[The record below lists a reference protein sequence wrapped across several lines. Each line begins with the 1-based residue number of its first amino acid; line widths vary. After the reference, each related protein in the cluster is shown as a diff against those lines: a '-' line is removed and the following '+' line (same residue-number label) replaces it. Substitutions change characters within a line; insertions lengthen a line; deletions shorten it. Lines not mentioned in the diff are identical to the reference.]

1 MQGKV
6 PASNLVEI
14 LSPHSQNKS
23 LGLVGKYLYVCYKVL
38 REKIASIHFDF
49 IMQDGN
55 PLRLTLTTLTANP
68 KDKTDSNPLLPL
80 EASGKWTIYVIDL
93 DYTFKELKAYP
104 KTNLFRKYKHELAT
118 ITLCSDSFVRGI
130 YTSDN
135 LYHIEV
141 GQSLNQVMPKE
152 INFRKPKSGTWEEN
166 YLIRYFPVSKAKESL
181 KYVAHFQSEAE
192 HTRRTFVDQKVTK
205 LSAFKENHLQESP
218 QHPETYTELE
228 RAAIFK
234 ENQEQENPQL
244 GGPQSSLI
252 RPNPILKL
260 ERVVGFTGRTCP
272 DIRFSKIEPDRLYY
286 ATGNTI
292 VTTKLDSFNQQ
303 EFLQGH
309 KAAVTCMEL
318 SYDGKILASCE
329 EGENPMLRIWRTD
342 NHQCVGKFNVG
353 VAEARCISFSCQSY
367 TMCVIGTD
375 KLFRDE
381 ILIIDAHTKEDGRS
395 VGAKIIAR
403 QISEFNILT
412 IKFSPIDAD
421 RLVSCGKENIRFW
434 RIKNQHLP
442 GGAVVL
448 NHHARDTIFTV
459 FDFDFGKA
467 DQPRLA
473 ARDDVVKRVLV
484 GSKHGFLYQVN
495 YDTRQLESVVKIHD
509 LSICSISVSA
519 GFCVTGSQDQYI
531 RVWPLDF
538 SEFFLE
544 AQHESIIIALD
555 VSLDGLKVACGT
567 SANSLSILDLTTQ
580 NYKTLLR
587 SHSDTITSLRSQEEN
602 HILVSL
608 SKDSSI
614 RIWDDYNLDQ
624 IYEFNYTKEDECNC
638 IDVHP
643 TRNIFVGGFSSGVV
657 RVFSIERVEV
667 LSEHKYH
674 NQAIEDIKFSASGR
688 YIGLGDTKGF
698 YTILDSD
705 NKMEFVKTFESKPN
719 SYLRRAQQQQNL
731 LRFYS

>member
-1 MQGKV
+1 
-6 PASNLVEI
+6 
-14 LSPHSQNKS
+14 
-23 LGLVGKYLYVCYKVL
+23 
-38 REKIASIHFDF
+38 
-49 IMQDGN
+49 
-55 PLRLTLTTLTANP
+55 
-68 KDKTDSNPLLPL
+68 
-80 EASGKWTIYVIDL
+80 
-93 DYTFKELKAYP
+93 
-104 KTNLFRKYKHELAT
+104 
-118 ITLCSDSFVRGI
+118 
-130 YTSDN
+130 
-135 LYHIEV
+135 
-141 GQSLNQVMPKE
+141 MPKE
-152 INFRKPKSGTWEEN
+152 INFRKPKTGTWDEN
-166 YLIRYFPVSKAKESL
+166 YTIRYFPVSNAKEST
-181 KYVAHFQSEAE
+181 KFIAYFQSEAE
-192 HTRRTFVDQKVTK
+192 HTRKTFVDQKESK
-205 LSAFKENHLQESP
+205 LSPFSENILRESP
-218 QHPETYTELE
+218 GQADNFTDLE
-228 RAAIFK
+228 KAVIFRENLEQDNVQNTAA
-234 ENQEQENPQL
+234 
-244 GGPQSSLI
+244 QSSVL
-252 RPNPILKL
+252 RPSPILKL
-260 ERVVGFTGRTCP
+260 EKIVGFTGRTCP
-272 DIRFSKIEPDRLYY
+272 DIRFSKLEPDRLYY
-286 ATGNTI
+286 ATGNNI
-292 VTTKLDSFNQQ
+292 ITTRLDSLNQQ
-303 EFLQGH
+303 DFLMGH
-309 KAAVTCMEL
+309 KAAVTCLEL
-318 SYDGKILASCE
+318 SADGKILASCQ
-329 EGENPMLRIWRTD
+329 EGDTPMLRIWRTD
-342 NHQCVGKFNVG
+342 THTCVGKFNVG
-353 VAEARCISFSCQSY
+353 VAEARCITFACQGY

-375 KLFRDE
+375 KHCRDE
-381 ILIIDAHTKEDGRS
+381 ILIIEAQTKEDGRS
-395 VGAKIIAR
+395 MGAKIVAR

-412 IKFSPIDAD
+412 IKFSPIDPD

-459 FDFDFGKA
+459 FDFDFGKV

-587 SHSDTITSLRSQEEN
+587 SHSDTITSLKYQEEN
-602 HILVSL
+602 HILISL
-608 SKDSSI
+608 SKDNSI

-624 IYEFNYTKEDECNC
+624 IYEFNFTKEDECIC

-643 TRNIFVGGFSSGVV
+643 TRNIFVGGFNSGVI

-674 NQAIEDIKFSASGR
+674 NQSIEDISFSAGGR
-688 YIGLGDTKGF
+688 YVGLGDSKGF
-698 YTILDSD
+698 YSILDCD
-705 NKMEFVKTFESKPN
+705 NKMEFMKTFES
-719 SYLRRAQQQQNL
+719 R
-731 LRFYS
+731 